1 MITSNKQ
8 ENMKF
13 SPLFFKKK
21 KKEKKRT
28 KKKRDT
34 HMPNASISLPTPHK

>member
-1 MITSNKQ
+1 MIASNKQ
-8 ENMKF
+8 ENMKI
-13 SPLFFKKK
+13 SPPFFKKK
-21 KKEKKRT
+21 ERKKRN

>member
-13 SPLFFKKK
+13 SPFLLRKERKKK
-21 KKEKKRT
+21 NEKEKRE
-28 KKKRDT
+28 T
-34 HMPNASISLPTPHK
+34 HMPKASISLPTPHR

>member
-8 ENMKF
+8 ENMNF

-21 KKEKKRT
+21 KENKKNQKEKRN
-28 KKKRDT
+28 T